1 MRDSEK
7 SAKKHVELVNPNSFI
22 VLNSRVKYLEFF
34 FTSLFLT
41 PHQIGIGQKITL
53 ISSTLH
59 ALKVF
64 MTPITTFEETLDRQK
79 TATLTSFQILNQV
92 ELVEERGVKP
102 IEGAINQ
109 LVIEDRVNLRL

>member
-1 MRDSEK
+1 VRDSEK
-7 SAKKHVELVNPNSFI
+7 STKKHVELVNLNSFI

-64 MTPITTFEETLDRQK
+64 MTPITTFEK
-79 TATLTSFQILNQV
+79 TFDPHNIVALTGFQI
-92 ELVEERGVKP
+92 
-102 IEGAINQ
+102 
-109 LVIEDRVNLRL
+109 